1 MDFLTAMKLS
11 SSGLS
16 VQRKRMETIASN
28 MANAETTRTPE
39 GGPYRRKDL
48 VITAMPLEDQFGAHL
63 NQELNGK
70 LKQVLVTDVI
80 KDQSEPRLVF
90 NPGHPDANALGYVA
104 MPNIDLISEMV
115 NMMTAT
121 RSYEANVTA
130 INATKL
136 MAQRAID
143 LGR

>member
-1 MDFLTAMKLS
+1 MDFLTAMKIS

-16 VQRKRMETIASN
+16 AQRKRMETIASN
-28 MANAETTRTPE
+28 MANAETTRTAE
-39 GGPYRRKDL
+39 GGPYRRKDV
-48 VITAMPLEDQFGAHL
+48 VIAALPLEDQFGMHL
-63 NQELNGK
+63 NQELEEK
-70 LKQVLVTDVI
+70 LKEVLVTDIVE
-80 KDQSEPRLVF
+80 DQNEPRMVF
-90 NPGHPDANALGYVA
+90 NPGHPDANDLGYVA
-104 MPNIDLISEMV
+104 MPNVDVVSEMV

-130 INATKL
+130 INATKI

>member
-39 GGPYRRKDL
+39 GGPYRRKD
-48 VITAMPLEDQFGAHL
+48 VVVTALPLEDQFGMHL
-63 NQELNGK
+63 NQELEDQ
-70 LKQVLVTDVI
+70 LKQVLVTDI
-80 KDQSEPRLVF
+80 IEDQDEPRLVF

-104 MPNIDLISEMV
+104 MPNINLMSEMV